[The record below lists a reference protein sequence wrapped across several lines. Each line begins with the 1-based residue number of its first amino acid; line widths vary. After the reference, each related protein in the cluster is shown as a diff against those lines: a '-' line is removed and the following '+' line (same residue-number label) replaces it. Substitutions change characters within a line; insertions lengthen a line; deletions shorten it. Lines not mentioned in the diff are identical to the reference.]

1 MERDP
6 IAAADPVMPLA
17 GVRVLDLSRV
27 LAGPW
32 ASQILGD
39 LGAEVIKVEHPDRGD
54 DTRAWGPPFLD
65 PEDPDSPSA
74 YYLSCNRNKKSV
86 AIDIAKPAGA
96 GLVRTLA
103 RHADIVLENFKVGG
117 LAKYGLDYP
126 SLRQEKADL
135 IYCSITGFGQTG
147 PYALRAGYDFLIQ
160 GMSGL
165 MSITGQPVGAPGA
178 EPMKVG
184 VAVSDLFTG
193 LYAAISILAALRH
206 RDATGEGQHIDCA
219 LLDTQASVLA
229 NQAMNWLVGGLRPQ
243 PLGNKHP
250 NVVPYQTFATR
261 DGHVIVATGNDGQFQ
276 ALCRLLQRPD
286 LAGDPKYS
294 TSAGRQVHRTVL
306 EPALA
311 ETIRTWSSA
320 DFMHGMDAHGIP
332 GGPINTIPEVFAD
345 PQIQARGLVRKMT
358 LPDGSQIPTIAFPA
372 ILSATPASYRLAPPA
387 LGQDTREV
395 LETLSGLAES
405 ELAALQAQGVIHA
418 AC

>member
-1 MERDP
+1 MPTDQDITAP
-6 IAAADPVMPLA
+6 APLA

-39 LGAEVIKVEHPDRGD
+39 LGAEIIKVEHPDRGD
-54 DTRAWGPPFLD
+54 DTRAWGPPFVD
-65 PEDPDSPSA
+65 PDDPDSPSA

-96 GLVRTLA
+96 DLVRALA
-103 RHADIVLENFKVGG
+103 RQSDIVIENFKVGG
-117 LAKYGLDYP
+117 LARYGLDHA
-126 SLRQEKADL
+126 SLRREKGNL
-135 IYCSITGFGQTG
+135 IYCSVTGFGQTG
-147 PYALRAGYDFLIQ
+147 PYASRAGYDFLIQ

-165 MSITGQPVGAPGA
+165 MSITGQPEGTPGA

-193 LYAAISILAALRH
+193 LYATIAILAALRH
-206 RDATGEGQHIDCA
+206 RDATGEGQYIDCA
-219 LLDTQASVLA
+219 LLDTQAAVLA
-229 NQAMNWLVGGLRPQ
+229 NQAMNWLVGGLHPQ

-261 DGHVIVATGNDGQFQ
+261 DGHVIVATGNDSQFQ
-276 ALCRLLQRPD
+276 ALCRLLGRPD
-286 LAGDPKYS
+286 LSSDPNYA
-294 TSAGRQVHRTVL
+294 TSAGRQVHRQKL

-320 DFMHGMDAHGIP
+320 DFMRGMDANGIP

-345 PQIQARGLVRKMT
+345 PQIQARGVVQEMT
-358 LPDGSQIPTIAFPA
+358 LPDGRRIPTIAFPPKM
-372 ILSATPASYRLAPPA
+372 SATPATYRMAPPA

-395 LETLSGLAES
+395 LVSLSGVQEVELIR
-405 ELAALQAQGVIHA
+405 LAAEGVIRA
-418 AC
+418 PR